1 MRCLVVDDDKVQ
13 RELIAGFVKE
23 TDSLTLSGACD
34 SAVKAANILNETTVD
49 LILLDIAMPVM
60 SGMEFL
66 RHIDVTAQIILITAK
81 EHHALEAFDYDVTD
95 YLLKPVSYSRFLKAV
110 NKAKNQF
117 NHRNYANSVGN
128 EIFVKVNS
136 VLEKIALTDILL
148 IEAAVD
154 YVFIRTSRTR
164 YMVNTSLNSI
174 LNKLPKKDFI
184 RVHRSYIVRID
195 KIVSIDG
202 NTIVV
207 SDQFIKI
214 GRSYRK
220 EFMQRISPI

>member
-13 RELIAGFVKE
+13 REHIAGFVKE
-23 TDSLTLSGACD
+23 TDSLTLSGSCE
-34 SAVKAANILNETTVD
+34 SAVKAANILNEAAID
-49 LILLDIAMPVM
+49 LILLDIAMPIM

-66 RHIDVTAQIILITAK
+66 KHINVTAQIILITSK
-81 EHHALEAFDYDVTD
+81 EQHALEAFDYDVTD

-110 NKAKNQF
+110 NKARNQF
-117 NHRNYANSVGN
+117 GNFDNNRATAN

-136 VLEKIALTDILL
+136 VLEKIQLTDVLL

-154 YVFIRTSRTR
+154 YVFIRTHHSK
-164 YMVNTSLNSI
+164 YMVNTSLSSI
-174 LNKLPKKDFI
+174 LNKLPKKDFV
-184 RVHRSYIVRID
+184 RVHRSYVVRID
-195 KIVSIDG
+195 KIDSIDG

-207 SDQFIKI
+207 NDQFIKI

-220 EFMQRISPI
+220 EFMIRISPI

>member
-13 RELIAGFVKE
+13 RELIVGFVKE
-23 TDSLTLSGACD
+23 TGSLTLSGACE

-81 EHHALEAFDYDVTD
+81 EHHALEAFDYNVTD
-95 YLLKPVSYSRFLKAV
+95 YLLKPVTYSRCLKAI

-117 NHRNYANSVGN
+117 DHHNYANSAGN

-136 VLEKIALTDILL
+136 VLERIKLSDIIL

-154 YVFIRTSRTR
+154 YVYIRTPDAR
-164 YMVNTSLNSI
+164 YMVNTSLSSI
-174 LNKLPKKDFI
+174 LNKLPNTDFI

-207 SDQFIKI
+207 NDQFIKI

-220 EFMQRISPI
+220 GFMKRISPI